1 MKLVFDK
8 EALDDIQSIFDWISK
23 DNPATATDLMS
34 RIFEKVE
41 RLTGPEF
48 TRMGRFGRDP
58 GTHEL
63 IEAPYI
69 TVYEIDER
77 CGLIRVISVVHGARD
92 TDS

>member
-1 MKLVFDK
+1 MRVVFDE
-8 EALDDIQSIFDWISK
+8 EALDDLQSIFAWVAK
-23 DNPATATDLMS
+23 DDPAAAAGLIN

-41 RLTGPEF
+41 RLTGPEL

-63 IEAPYI
+63 LEGPYI
-69 TVYEIDER
+69 IVYEIDER
-77 CGLIRVISVVHGARD
+77 RGEIRVISVVHGARD